1 MTKSPSALVASAW
14 GWSGNMERIMKS
26 QAYAKA
32 KDPSQEFYAM
42 MKKTFEINPRHPVIK
57 ELLKRV
63 QDDAEDPV
71 AESTAQLLFET
82 ATLRSGYSLS
92 DQVGFAERI
101 EGVSFYFSFLL

>member
-1 MTKSPSALVASAW
+1 MASQW

-57 ELLKRV
+57 ELLRF
-63 QDDAEDPV
+63 
-71 AESTAQLLFET
+71 SLFVFIYMGTEEF
-82 ATLRSGYSLS
+82 
-92 DQVGFAERI
+92 VVKFE
-101 EGVSFYFSFLL
+101 

>member
-1 MTKSPSALVASAW
+1 
-14 GWSGNMERIMKS
+14 MKS

-42 MKKTFEINPRHPVIK
+42 MKKTFEVNPRHPVIK
-57 ELLKRV
+57 ELLRRV
-63 QDDAEDPV
+63 QDDPEDPV

-92 DQVGFAERI
+92 DQIGFAERI
-101 EGVSFYFSFLL
+101 EGV